1 MKKGEGYINSNEHA
15 NAINTIGLNAD
26 FIIYITVG
34 LVSSTRFQPNV
45 FIPAIMAQMQE
56 F

>member
-1 MKKGEGYINSNEHA
+1 MEKGEGYINSNEHA
-15 NAINTIGLNAD
+15 NAINTVGLTAD

>member
-15 NAINTIGLNAD
+15 NVINTVGLTAD